1 VASLQPEAAREVDFQ
16 GDLDVTI
23 AVPSSCRA
31 TTPERIHAM
40 WTACMRVGDFA
51 GAWAA
56 SDAARH
62 RPSACATTVPRHL
75 QAVWDGSAIDGRR
88 VLVRCYHGLGD
99 TIQFARYFRLLKA
112 RSREVIVWAQPTLVP
127 LLATMPEIDRLLPL
141 HDGSPEVEY
150 DVDVESMELPYLFRT
165 TIETIPRAIP
175 YLHPDRAD
183 ISRPRGPA
191 VGLVWRAGDWDLERS
206 IPFVAL
212 ASLLTLPI
220 TWYVLQAGAGRNEC
234 PDDFGT
240 PATVSDPLSTAR
252 LIAALDLVI
261 TIDSMPAHLSGA
273 LGTPTWTL
281 LPRDADWRWM
291 QARDDTPW
299 YPTMRLFR
307 QERRG
312 EWAPVIERVASCLS
326 DWARPQHGVTSS

>member
-1 VASLQPEAAREVDFQ
+1 
-16 GDLDVTI
+16 
-23 AVPSSCRA
+23 
-31 TTPERIHAM
+31 
-40 WTACMRVGDFA
+40 MRVGDFA

-56 SDAARH
+56 SDAARS
-62 RPSACATTVPRHL
+62 RRNGGDPTAPRHL
-75 QAVWDGSAIDGRR
+75 QSVWDGSPLDGHR

-99 TIQFARYFRLLKA
+99 TIQFARYFRLVKA
-112 RSREVIVWAQPTLVP
+112 RSRELIVWAQPTLLP

-141 HDGSPEVEY
+141 HDGTPEVDY

-165 TIETIPRAIP
+165 TIETIPGPVP
-175 YLHPDRAD
+175 YLHPDKAT
-183 ISRPRGPA
+183 ITRPRGPA
-191 VGLVWRAGDWDLERS
+191 VGLAWRAGDWAPERS

-212 ASLLTLPI
+212 APLLNVPV
-220 TWYVLQAGAGRNEC
+220 TWYVLQAGSGRDEC

-240 PATVSDPLSTAR
+240 PATVSDPLSTAS
-252 LIAALDLVI
+252 LIASLDLVI

-291 QARDDTPW
+291 QARDDSPW

-307 QERRG
+307 QQHRG
-312 EWAPVIERVASCLS
+312 DWAPVVDRVASSLNE
-326 DWARPQHGVTSS
+326 WARLRRGRTRT